1 MRGVRRARGP
11 GRVVPGLRRR
21 PVRRPRP
28 HLGGVEMNAATRE
41 LMFSSARQ
49 DWTTPRDFYA
59 ELDAEFHFE
68 LDAAASDENHLAPCY
83 YTEDSGGGGLDRKWY
98 VSTFCNPRY
107 GRGVTGR
114 WVEKASREVREGRCP
129 VAVLLLPSRTDTA
142 WWHEIGRAHV

>member
-1 MRGVRRARGP
+1 
-11 GRVVPGLRRR
+11 
-21 PVRRPRP
+21 
-28 HLGGVEMNAATRE
+28 MNAATRE
-41 LMFSSARQ
+41 LMFSSARK

-98 VSTFCNPRY
+98 VSTFCNPPY

-142 WWHEIGRAHV
+142 WWHDYIWGQPGVEVRFVRGRLKFGGAEHGAAFPSVVVIFRRVP